1 MRVFIGPVEV
11 AGQANT
17 WARALR
23 KLGVEAY
30 NYVYKPHGFGY
41 PFDRRFR
48 RYGFADRAVSWIGRV
63 FEFRRLR
70 ESFDVFHY
78 LFGKSILRWPFR
90 DYEFRALRAERR
102 MLMSFFGDDIRLP
115 SVAQRRAPDWVNA
128 YGTTDKRNAARMQS
142 LARYFP
148 TVAAGGPARGELYQY
163 AAPYFQRVVN
173 LSIAVDLAEY
183 PYSPADNARPVVLHA
198 PSRSAAKGTGH
209 VERAVARLTDSV
221 DFEFRLLTGL
231 THPQVVEATKQ
242 ANVVVDQLV
251 VGEHGAY
258 AVEAMALGKPVVCYI
273 HPDFEKC
280 YPEGFPIVN
289 ATPATLADVLRR
301 LIVDR
306 DLRRTTANES
316 RAYAERVHDSAVVAR
331 QLLSLYEEL

>member
-1 MRVFIGPVEV
+1 
-11 AGQANT
+11 
-17 WARALR
+17 
-23 KLGVEAY
+23 
-30 NYVYKPHGFGY
+30 
-41 PFDRRFR
+41 
-48 RYGFADRAVSWIGRV
+48 
-63 FEFRRLR
+63 
-70 ESFDVFHY
+70 
-78 LFGKSILRWPFR
+78 
-90 DYEFRALRAERR
+90 
-102 MLMSFFGDDIRLP
+102 
-115 SVAQRRAPDWVNA
+115 
-128 YGTTDKRNAARMQS
+128 MQS

-173 LSIAVDLAEY
+173 LPIAVDLTEY

-209 VERAVARLTDSV
+209 VERAADLLRDSV

-242 ANVVVDQLV
+242 ADVVVDQLV

-289 ATPATLADVLRR
+289 ATPDTLADELRR
-301 LIVDR
+301 LIADKG
-306 DLRRTTANES
+306 LRCSIGQAS
-316 RAYAERVHDSAVVAR
+316 RAYAERVHDAEVVAR
-331 QLLSLYEEL
+331 QLVRIYGDL